1 MGLLGLLLEWLFPT
15 REEPP
20 HEDYHI
26 DLYQKDGADMLSL
39 LRWERGQRN
48 YAFWLEVMER
58 LMAGRLCAT
67 QVEQWSCI
75 EKQEERRR
83 TEITY
88 CETFPMRY
96 GQEHLL
102 DSKTHTR
109 LTDGWKEIFSVGT
122 GMDRAMLDTKYFD
135 YAEECYGPWNSAT
148 TVYALKEL
156 PVCKTLDEVRVYTKQ
171 PGLFSIYYDIDE
183 DWLDMTLPDEE
194 TKQCV
199 IKTIREIMTAHGK
212 SLDEPE
218 GHSMGFLEFL
228 KWTFS
233 KDAGDRRNGRSAAD
247 GGRLERAHFRQ
258 RGLRPD
264 AFCRVSGKGIRLF
277 VRQPDVCAGICA
289 ARLSYAF

>member
-1 MGLLGLLLEWLFPT
+1 MGLLGLLLEWLFPV

-26 DLYQKDGADMLSL
+26 DVYQKDGVDMLSL
-39 LRWERGQRN
+39 ACWETKPRN
-48 YAFWLEVMER
+48 FALWLEVMER
-58 LMAGRLCAT
+58 LMAGKPCITYEEGWNSCT
-67 QVEQWSCI
+67 QNWEM
-75 EKQEERRR
+75 KR

-88 CETFPMRY
+88 YETFAMRY

-102 DSKTHTR
+102 DSQTHTR

-156 PVCKTLDEVRVYTKQ
+156 PVCKTLDEVRAYTKQ

-194 TKQCV
+194 TKRFV
-199 IKTIREIMTAHGK
+199 LKTIREIMTAHGK

-218 GHSMGFLEFL
+218 G
-228 KWTFS
+228 
-233 KDAGDRRNGRSAAD
+233 A
-247 GGRLERAHFRQ
+247 
-258 RGLRPD
+258 
-264 AFCRVSGKGIRLF
+264 
-277 VRQPDVCAGICA
+277 
-289 ARLSYAF
+289 

>member
-26 DLYQKDGADMLSL
+26 DLYQKDGVDMLSL

-48 YAFWLEVMER
+48 YAFWLEIMER

-75 EKQEERRR
+75 EKREERRR
-83 TEITY
+83 TQITY

-109 LTDGWKEIFSVGT
+109 LTDGWKELIGVGA
-122 GMDRAMLDTKYFD
+122 GIDRAML
-135 YAEECYGPWNSAT
+135 EEMYSDDGEELGIPWVCT
-148 TVYALKEL
+148 LTLFALKDPPEEMTYEK
-156 PVCKTLDEVRVYTKQ
+156 VKAAVQQ

-218 GHSMGFLEFL
+218 G
-228 KWTFS
+228 
-233 KDAGDRRNGRSAAD
+233 A
-247 GGRLERAHFRQ
+247 
-258 RGLRPD
+258 
-264 AFCRVSGKGIRLF
+264 
-277 VRQPDVCAGICA
+277 
-289 ARLSYAF
+289 

>member
-26 DLYQKDGADMLSL
+26 DVYQKDGADMLSL

-212 SLDEPE
+212 SLDE
-218 GHSMGFLEFL
+218 
-228 KWTFS
+228 
-233 KDAGDRRNGRSAAD
+233 
-247 GGRLERAHFRQ
+247 
-258 RGLRPD
+258 
-264 AFCRVSGKGIRLF
+264 
-277 VRQPDVCAGICA
+277 
-289 ARLSYAF
+289 